1 MHLYPFSSIGGL
13 CIYGKDKPGGEDIM
27 KIHVR
32 REDLSGLAVGMIQE
46 IGADA
51 SPELIAKCRELVEF
65 ADEHLTQRGVDT
77 SDDELT
83 NEQIAFIQTIED
95 NAGESKRDHETMV
108 EYYKRLESDYGAP
121 PI

>member
-13 CIYGKDKPGGEDIM
+13 CIYGKDNPGGEDIM

-51 SPELIAKCRELVEF
+51 SPELIAKCRELVGF
-65 ADEHLTQRGVDT
+65 ADEHLKPR
-77 SDDELT
+77 ELT
-83 NEQIAFIQTIED
+83 ALERDFIKRCED
-95 NAGESKRDHETMV
+95 NAGESKRPHESDLD
-108 EYYKRLESDYGAP
+108 YLKRLKDDYR
-121 PI
+121 

>member
-51 SPELIAKCRELVEF
+51 SPELIAKCRELVAF
-65 ADEHLTQRGVDT
+65 ANEHLKPTGMSQEQRD
-77 SDDELT
+77 
-83 NEQIAFIQTIED
+83 FIKRCED
-95 NAGESKRDHETMV
+95 NAGESRRPGET
-108 EYYKRLESDYGAP
+108 ELQYLQRLEDDYR
-121 PI
+121 